1 MGRKINLFKEIRP
14 NPGEK
19 ILIYATGI
27 CYILFISIDFIEFNP
42 FNLSAKLKY
51 LSIWICFGI
60 TLFRFFSINRPGC
73 SMEKKIGWI
82 NITAFFF
89 TLSADYFLLFTE
101 QYGLGITL
109 FCGVHIARSYLF
121 STLKKRTEIIFW
133 EAFFASLIFF
143 VCRSFIIAIASFYGF
158 LILTVT
164 MMSFRKLTFLADRY
178 PVSKYLLR
186 FGMILFCLCDICVAV
201 YNFPGSS
208 YFISRL
214 SGFLI
219 WFFYLP
225 AQLLLSFLIPP
236 PLSK

>member
-1 MGRKINLFKEIRP
+1 MGRKINLFKEIRSSLV
-14 NPGEK
+14 EK
-19 ILIYATGI
+19 ILIYVAGI
-27 CYILFISIDFIEFNP
+27 CYILFISFDFIKFNP

-60 TLFRFFSINRPGC
+60 TLFRFFSVNHPSF

-89 TLSADYFLLFTE
+89 TLSADFFLLFTE
-101 QYGLGITL
+101 RYSLGIAI
-109 FCGVHIARSYLF
+109 FCGVHIVRLYLF
-121 STLKKRTEIIFW
+121 PPYKKRAEMVLL

-143 VCRSFIIAIASFYGF
+143 VCRSFLIAAASFYGF

-164 MMSFRKLTFLADRY
+164 IMSFRKPILLADRY
-178 PVSKYLLR
+178 PVSKYLLQL
-186 FGMILFCLCDICVAV
+186 GMILFCLCDICVLL

-208 YFISRL
+208 YCISHL
-214 SGFLI
+214 SGILI

-225 AQLLLSFLIPP
+225 SQLLLSFLIPP
-236 PLSK
+236 PVSK